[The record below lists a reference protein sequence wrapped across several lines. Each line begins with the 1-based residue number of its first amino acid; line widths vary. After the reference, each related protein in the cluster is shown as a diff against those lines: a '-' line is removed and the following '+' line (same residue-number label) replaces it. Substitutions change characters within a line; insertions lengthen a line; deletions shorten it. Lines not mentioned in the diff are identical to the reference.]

1 MRGGLWK
8 GGPWTIRLSKFSKQA
23 LSPQLHD
30 FAQNLCPMDFDL
42 QLQND
47 LQADG
52 EVRDPHAEEDQA
64 HPLGLGHLPHQGN
77 PARSALAVTGT
88 FVIKLYAASTEQ
100 SHRSCKTRS
109 LYQPSSVYVFL

>member
-1 MRGGLWK
+1 
-8 GGPWTIRLSKFSKQA
+8 
-23 LSPQLHD
+23 
-30 FAQNLCPMDFDL
+30 MDFGL
-42 QLQND
+42 HVRND

-88 FVIKLYAASTEQ
+88 EQ

-109 LYQPSSVYVFL
+109 LYQPSSVYVFS